1 MTGKNFDIEKALK
14 AVAISD
20 LLEGKAIG
28 ASEEQQQE
36 EAMALLNSDPD
47 TAQEI
52 MEAVSILR
60 LTESEKQE

>member
-1 MTGKNFDIEKALK
+1 
-14 AVAISD
+14 
-20 LLEGKAIG
+20 EGKAIG

-52 MEAVSILR
+52 MEAVSTLR